1 MAHFFLSKWLI
12 FFLTNAIGELP
23 LGIVRL
29 SVGLAHIEKVH
40 ELCIRAASEYR
51 CGMLA
56 APYVPSDIVPLVDCS
71 AHFRFRVLESKKHC
85 LAEIEPPEA
94 GGHSERLL
102 PYLRTAELG
111 KPMVVYLGDF
121 VESAHGY
128 LREMKNGAIFR
139 LLHGWLF
146 SGKLTDTLFSSFQF
160 FFLCCV
166 PAVAAVLVLL
176 NRQLHKPGFMLCC
189 IARHFPQIRENARS
203 QKVSADK
210 MRGAVMGAFLVDPTD
225 IAVLLSLT

>member
-1 MAHFFLSKWLI
+1 MAIFFSVTRWLIFFLSKWI
-12 FFLTNAIGELP
+12 SFFLTNAIGELP

-29 SVGLAHIEKVH
+29 SVGLADIEKVH
-40 ELCIRAASEYR
+40 ELCVRAASENR

-56 APYVPSDIVPLVDCS
+56 APYVPPDIVPLADGS
-71 AHFRFRVLESKKHC
+71 AHFRFGVLERKEHC

-128 LREMKNGAIFR
+128 LRKMKMEQSFDCSMDGYLIVAYKLMCLPDKREFGGYARQRFR
-139 LLHGWLF
+139 LLLRGY
-146 SGKLTDTLFSSFQF
+146 S
-160 FFLCCV
+160 
-166 PAVAAVLVLL
+166 A
-176 NRQLHKPGFMLCC
+176 
-189 IARHFPQIRENARS
+189 
-203 QKVSADK
+203 KVVQRRD
-210 MRGAVMGAFLVDPTD
+210 
-225 IAVLLSLT
+225 

>member
-1 MAHFFLSKWLI
+1 
-12 FFLTNAIGELP
+12 
-23 LGIVRL
+23 
-29 SVGLAHIEKVH
+29 
-40 ELCIRAASEYR
+40 
-51 CGMLA
+51 MLA
-56 APYVPSDIVPLVDCS
+56 APYVPPDIVPLVDGS
-71 AHFRFRVLESKKHC
+71 AHFRFRVLERKEHR

-102 PYLRTAELG
+102 PNLRTAELG
-111 KPMVVYLGDF
+111 KPVVVYLGDF
-121 VESAHGY
+121 AESAYGY
-128 LREMKNGAIFR
+128 LRIMKNGAIFR

-203 QKVSADK
+203 QKVGADK